1 MSHMT
6 KKHCAVTKSLDPQQ
20 AALLTVL
27 DWYVAMGVDTSLG
40 EVGID
45 WRAHAEQPR
54 PGSAAP
60 KSATQKRPHT
70 DGDIAGQVPGS
81 APIAQQTQPAPSS
94 RDRFAGSR
102 PPQEAEMLAREQAKS
117 AQSLEQLE
125 QILRNFD
132 GCALKATAKN
142 LCFYRG
148 SPTAPI
154 AIIGEAPGRDEDM
167 EGKPFVGRAGQLL
180 DKMISSIGLTEDDV
194 HITNIV
200 YWRPPGNRTPTPL
213 EALICRPF
221 LIRQMELLSPKL
233 ILVLGG
239 SAAKNIL
246 GVSEGIMRL
255 RGKWRTWKIGEEDVP
270 VMASLHPAYLLRT
283 PAAKRLAWRDLLAVN
298 EIRKTW

>member
-1 MSHMT
+1 MT

-60 KSATQKRPHT
+60 KSTTQKRPHT

-117 AQSLEQLE
+117 AQSLDQLE

-180 DKMISSIGLTEDDV
+180 ERQGRGRKPARRLPPVREAALGGDIEGHPRELEGRGRPGAGRRGGPGGARLSPARAGGALSQGRRV
-194 HITNIV
+194 HGHGD
-200 YWRPPGNRTPTPL
+200 RERRAGAGAGRAPARARGGDADRPARAPPG
-213 EALICRPF
+213 
-221 LIRQMELLSPKL
+221 
-233 ILVLGG
+233 
-239 SAAKNIL
+239 AA
-246 GVSEGIMRL
+246 R
-255 RGKWRTWKIGEEDVP
+255 R
-270 VMASLHPAYLLRT
+270 
-283 PAAKRLAWRDLLAVN
+283 
-298 EIRKTW
+298 